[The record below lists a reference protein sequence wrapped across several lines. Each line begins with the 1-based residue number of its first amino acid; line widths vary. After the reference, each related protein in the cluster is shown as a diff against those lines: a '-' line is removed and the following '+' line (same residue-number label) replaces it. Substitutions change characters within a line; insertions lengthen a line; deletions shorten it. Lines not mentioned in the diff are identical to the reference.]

1 MNRVT
6 SRVVFPVFVPP
17 PVHKRLCTSINTRME
32 RKTAVYQRAAR
43 DRPLPNL
50 SPPLSVTYTVTARTP
65 CTHTRK
71 QWRARPWVRVMPT
84 AHGSLW
90 RHKHR
95 CDANYAK
102 GRPRCFVAR
111 EPKLSTRFSLSLAF
125 PSNGAEEDRPSVS
138 NCTEISD
145 NFTHCRLSSLAH
157 RVARIIN
164 ARLFRHLRHFRFERD
179 KKKRAHTHSRC
190 ASFFN
195 ERVIDES
202 LPRARFV
209 EIFPSIIFRPSF
221 LTVVYYW
228 LRSFCGLMFSIE

>member
-6 SRVVFPVFVPP
+6 SRVAFPVFVPP

-65 CTHTRK
+65 CTRIRR
-71 QWRARPWVRVMPT
+71 QWRARVRLWVRVMPT

-125 PSNGAEEDRPSVS
+125 LRPSNGAEEDRPSVS
-138 NCTEISD
+138 NCAEISD
-145 NFTHCRLSSLAH
+145 NFSHCRLSSTSPVASTL
-157 RVARIIN
+157 ARIIN
-164 ARLFRHLRHFRFERD
+164 AGLFRHLRHFRFEI
-179 KKKRAHTHSRC
+179 KRNA
-190 ASFFN
+190 
-195 ERVIDES
+195 
-202 LPRARFV
+202 RALV
-209 EIFPSIIFRPSF
+209 E
-221 LTVVYYW
+221 
-228 LRSFCGLMFSIE
+228 